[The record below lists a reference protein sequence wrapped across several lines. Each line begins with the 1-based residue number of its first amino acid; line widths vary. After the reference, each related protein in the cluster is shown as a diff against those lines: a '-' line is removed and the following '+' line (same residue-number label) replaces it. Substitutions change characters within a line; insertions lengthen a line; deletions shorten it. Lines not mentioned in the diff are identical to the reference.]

1 MLAAPRGRANR
12 LGSGRVDRYFRNTEV
27 SDSDHVE
34 GGGDEWNGRPIGW
47 LRFAVVATGVG
58 AVLDNASPW
67 RPTALPWRP
76 SGGDQGRPKD
86 VPCQV
91 CLDASER
98 GRNRFAAPKLGRLF
112 LRLPVAWCLAD
123 TFLVFFDLASK
134 QVVRKLLFLLT
145 LVSSWMLR
153 SETEE
158 FGPVGYG
165 KMSCFP
171 MAKNRLFLALV
182 SVPET
187 NWFRWYQRVKV
198 NDRKSAKLKWWR
210 SRTMHECESSMASV
224 HLGSTQFESR
234 A

>member
-1 MLAAPRGRANR
+1 
-12 LGSGRVDRYFRNTEV
+12 
-27 SDSDHVE
+27 
-34 GGGDEWNGRPIGW
+34 
-47 LRFAVVATGVG
+47 
-58 AVLDNASPW
+58 
-67 RPTALPWRP
+67 
-76 SGGDQGRPKD
+76 
-86 VPCQV
+86 
-91 CLDASER
+91 
-98 GRNRFAAPKLGRLF
+98 
-112 LRLPVAWCLAD
+112 
-123 TFLVFFDLASK
+123 
-134 QVVRKLLFLLT
+134 
-145 LVSSWMLR
+145 MLR

-234 A
+234 TSFTLAFPRASIIIDNESTFGTLSEFIGRCLQRTEGGGRGCHSPVAIAKKNPTKSPPMRKLRG